1 MEFFAQG
8 LPIESVVDGN
18 TIRQKII
25 EPLSASASLCR
36 RVGGLLRFVIG
47 KLLAFF
53 ALPSRDYWRSTCRTA
68 GNVPAISD
76 NYRPCGPSCQKDT
89 RYAKSEKAALLTALG
104 MARLRLFADDSIS
117 LCRHLCAK
125 GILLCDTRPGVLK
138 SLSYIFSR
146 QRRPLSKNPPQ
157 PIAKPMPVK
166 NRSQFLL
173 SRRHRACVTPS
184 IIIAAISKEA
194 MRRSRT

>member
-1 MEFFAQG
+1 M
-8 LPIESVVDGN
+8 LSV
-18 TIRQKII
+18 
-25 EPLSASASLCR
+25 R
-36 RVGGLLRFVIG
+36 RVSNLCALFRACAVWLRCLLRLVIG
-47 KLLAFF
+47 ESPACLA
-53 ALPSRDYWRSTCRTA
+53 LSPRDYWRSTRGA
-68 GNVPAISD
+68 RGRVPAICNNNSSW
-76 NYRPCGPSCQKDT
+76 RSSCQKDT
-89 RYAKSEKAALLTALG
+89 RYANSEKAALLAALG
-104 MARLRLFADDSIS
+104 MTRLRLLADDSIS

-125 GILLCDTRPGVLK
+125 GILLRDAGSGVLK